1 MRLILVLLAM
11 VAASMPVRAEVLDT
25 LAAVVNHKAIS
36 CFEVAKSLQQAQN
49 QMRQS
54 GMSRMPDPDLLYR
67 RVLDKKIVK
76 ILQLQEAEK
85 LDLKVSDEELQQAI
99 ANIEERNHLLP
110 GQLEKALMVQ
120 GIDFE
125 EYKKNLRDQL
135 LISKLI
141 NIAVRSKIQISEEA
155 MREYYRRYLAST
167 QPVREVHLAQIFFAL
182 PPDPTPE
189 QVASARRK
197 AKLAWERLQRGE
209 DFEHLARLL
218 SESPDASKGGDLGWF
233 YAGAINPRFD
243 QVTRLP
249 VGSYSQPIRT
259 PGGYAIMKVVD
270 ERWHQ
275 PETKGKSYDE
285 IHARHILLKLP
296 EDASPEEEQR
306 IRQEAME
313 LAEALQNADDEEF
326 ATRARERS
334 QGPSAARGGDL
345 GWFKRGQMVPAFEK
359 VAFALKE
366 GETSKPVRTPF
377 GYHIIRVVERRHV
390 DPNSFEANK
399 ERIEQM
405 LLNAEIQEQIPRWI
419 ASLKAKA
426 TIETFK
432 CPAET
437 LVSVTSSRPQDR
449 PEPDILVAIERWRK
463 AWEGQ
468 DIEAYLSAY
477 GSHFKPELRYG
488 SRKQWEAAKRR
499 IIGHK
504 KFIRVRLSDFQVI
517 HRDENRVEIRFH
529 QQYESD
535 TYRDERQKT
544 LILEREGD
552 EWKIV
557 REFS

>member
-1 MRLILVLLAM
+1 MRFMLVLLAM
-11 VAASMPVRAEVLDT
+11 VTAGMPAYAEVLDA

-36 CFEVAKSLQQAQN
+36 CFEVAEGLQQAQQ
-49 QMRQS
+49 QMRKS
-54 GMSRMPDPDLLYR
+54 GMRRMPDPELLYR
-67 RVLDKKIVK
+67 RVLDEKIVK
-76 ILQLQEAEK
+76 ILQLQEAQR

-125 EYKKNLRDQL
+125 EYKKNLREQL

-141 NIAVRSKIQISEEA
+141 NVAVRSKIQISEEA
-155 MREYYRRYLAST
+155 MREYYRRYLNST

-189 QVASARRK
+189 QVAQARQK
-197 AKLAWERLQRGE
+197 AQQAWERLQHGE

-249 VGSYSQPIRT
+249 VGSFSQPIRT
-259 PGGYAIMKVVD
+259 PGGYAIMKVID

-275 PETKGKSYDE
+275 PEAKGQSYDE
-285 IHARHILLKLP
+285 VHARHILLKVP

-306 IRQEAME
+306 IRQEAAK

-345 GWFKRGQMVPAFEK
+345 GWFRRGQMVPAFEQA
-359 VAFALKE
+359 AFALKE
-366 GETSKPVRTPF
+366 GQTSKPVRSPF
-377 GYHIIRVVERRHV
+377 GYHIIRIVERRHV

-399 ERIEQM
+399 ERIQQM

-419 ASLKAKA
+419 AGLKAKA

-432 CPAET
+432 CPKET
-437 LVSVTSSRPQDR
+437 LVSLASGHTPDR
-449 PEPDILVAIERWRK
+449 PAPDILVAIEKWRK
-463 AWEGQ
+463 AWEAQ
-468 DIEAYLSAY
+468 DIEAFLNAY
-477 GSHFKPELRYG
+477 SKRFRPEARYG
-488 SRKQWEAAKRR
+488 SRSQWEKRKR
-499 IIGHK
+499 SIIGHK
-504 KFIRVRLSDFQVI
+504 KFIRVRLSGFRVL
-517 HRDENRVEIRFH
+517 RSDENRVEIRFR
-529 QQYESD
+529 QRYESD
-535 TYRDERQKT
+535 SYRDERQKT

-552 EWKIV
+552 AWKIV